1 MRHPQNQV
9 SAVKDIEENFTRYTV
24 PELAEKHDL
33 AKSTVSNII
42 TKYLR
47 NKSRITESTLIRIRS
62 DFRYGIMI
70 HDVINKYEILYEDA
84 LRIKMSLNVA
94 GRRFII
100 PNEPRNYWNSED
112 EMQIQYYRADDLVG
126 DEKII
131 LESL

>member
-1 MRHPQNQV
+1 
-9 SAVKDIEENFTRYTV
+9 
-24 PELAEKHDL
+24 
-33 AKSTVSNII
+33 
-42 TKYLR
+42 
-47 NKSRITESTLIRIRS
+47 
-62 DFRYGIMI
+62 MI